1 MKTLPDLSI
10 YLRAIPMLARRPSV
24 FVAPL
29 LGAVVAL
36 VLSEIATYLTAAIA
50 GAGGGIFE
58 FIADVFYGF
67 VFGIAIIQ
75 ADAIERGL
83 PGSFDAAWEEG
94 RRKGSG
100 IVVAAI
106 GFWFLIMIAEYV
118 GQIFGLD
125 GELLLL
131 LVAAFFLIYTI
142 PAAAIGG
149 LPGTQAIGG
158 SLRAV
163 RANAFAA
170 AILTIVFIILFEF
183 LPPYIAAGLA
193 QRFGLGNTVAVLVQ
207 SFLYAVALGYLAFPF
222 AKQYADIAYRA

>member
-1 MKTLPDLSI
+1 MKALPDISI
-10 YLRAIPMLARRPSV
+10 YARAIPMLVRRPSI

-29 LGAVVAL
+29 LGAVVGL
-36 VLSEIATYLTAAIA
+36 VLSQIGAYLTAPIA
-50 GAGGGIFE
+50 GAGGGIFK

-67 VFGIAIIQ
+67 VFGVAIIQ
-75 ADAIERGL
+75 ADALVRAL
-83 PGSFDAAWEEG
+83 PGAFDAAWEDG
-94 RRKGSG
+94 RRKAGG

-106 GFWFLIMIAEYV
+106 GFWFLIMIAEYI
-118 GQIFGLD
+118 GQIFGLE

-149 LPGTQAIGG
+149 LPGTLAIGG

-163 RANAFAA
+163 RANILGAA
-170 AILTIVFIILFEF
+170 VLAIAFIIFFEF
-183 LPPYIAAGLA
+183 LPPYIAAWLA
-193 QRFGLGNTVAVLVQ
+193 HRFALAPTVAVLVQ

-222 AKQYADIAYRA
+222 AKQYADVAYRA